1 MTRQNDREES
11 ISSGTRSRRRFL
23 KTIGALGAV
32 GLAGCGGDGD
42 DGTPTETPTD
52 TEGMET
58 TTAPD
63 TETPTPTDTETPT
76 PTEEPQPIPDP
87 PAELLSFD
95 SEGGAISGGEST
107 TVSGELLNPYLFPV
121 RTVEV
126 TLETPSDAW
135 DVSSTDDT
143 SFEEIDTQGSESV
156 GWEVTAPEDADG
168 SRTLTAT
175 VNYASST
182 DEATVTLET
191 SVFVISG
198 DVTSPVTD
206 GLIGQ
211 FDAAQLDVDGAVS
224 SWADVSGSGAVLSQ
238 SSEDAQPT
246 LEPDASPTGEPAV
259 SFEADAA
266 QFLSTEEPI
275 TTEAGGVTIAVLFRI
290 DDHTVPRQALAYNGH
305 DDNQNGYGITV
316 NQEAETDGTVRGLYG
331 GESWFVAGTTITDD
345 EWHVATMVIPDDG
358 TDPGLFLDGE
368 ELSLSAQNAGATP
381 NAPTEQFGIGQD
393 ESEQEDPP
401 YLDGDVGEELV
412 YERALPQGERL
423 EVEAYLE
430 GKWITGGE

>member
-1 MTRQNDREES
+1 MTQPNDRDGSTGSGRQN
-11 ISSGTRSRRRFL
+11 RRRFL
-23 KTIGALGAV
+23 KTVGALGVV

-42 DGTPTETPTD
+42 DETPTETPTD
-52 TEGMET
+52 TGDVET

-87 PAELLSFD
+87 PAELLSLD
-95 SEGGAISGGEST
+95 SEGGALSGGEST

-121 RTVEV
+121 RNVEV
-126 TLETPSDAW
+126 TLETPDDAW
-135 DVSSTDDT
+135 DVSSTGET
-143 SFEEIDTQGSESV
+143 SFGEIDTQGSRSV
-156 GWEVTAPEDADG
+156 GWEVTAPEDAEG
-168 SRTLTAT
+168 SQPLTAT

-182 DEATVTLET
+182 DEATVSLET

-211 FDAAQLDVDGAVS
+211 FDAAQLDADGAVS
-224 SWADVSGSGAVLSQ
+224 SWADVSGSGAILSQ

-266 QFLSTEEPI
+266 QFLSTDEPL
-275 TTEAGGVTIAVLFRI
+275 TTETGGVSIAVLFRI
-290 DDHTVPRQALAYNGH
+290 DDHTVPRQALAFNGH
-305 DDNQNGYGITV
+305 DDNENGYGITV
-316 NQEAETDGTVRGLYG
+316 NQEEETSGTVRGLYG
-331 GESWFVAGTTITDD
+331 GESWFTAGTAITDD
-345 EWHVATMVIPDDG
+345 DWHVATMVIPDDG

-368 ELSLSAQNAGATP
+368 ELSLSAQNPGATP
-381 NAPTEQFGIGQD
+381 NAPTDQFGIGQD
-393 ESEQEDPP
+393 QSEQADPP
-401 YLDGDVGEELV
+401 YLDGDIGEELV